1 MCGDHRLLLLV
12 NEPGRR
18 EAEAGAVHAASTEGS
33 REATGTSGAAD
44 STHSAGTGHYSEEL
58 GLLQREDTAFLYFS
72 KQFSPTFYYSF
83 YFKTL
88 FETFEILWEVM
99 TEFKLKHEYFKDTT
113 LDQYLIAVCENI
125 GLKTRFVGFFF
136 FFFFASFPT
145 SPRQSPVFVLGMM
158 FRVLKLELLL
168 SLYTDDTLRA
178 LSNVKF
184 AFFPFLHYSSPHLL
198 TTVVA

>member
-1 MCGDHRLLLLV
+1 VCGDHRLLLLV

-113 LDQYLIAVCENI
+113 VDQYLIAVCENI
-125 GLKTRFVGFFF
+125 GLKTRFVEFFGFLSHLPSSATCFYFLFFF
-136 FFFFASFPT
+136 
-145 SPRQSPVFVLGMM
+145 GIM

>member
-136 FFFFASFPT
+136 FFFFFFFCFLSHLPSSVTCFCIGNDVQGVEAGAAVIT
-145 SPRQSPVFVLGMM
+145 LHGRHAEGPV
-158 FRVLKLELLL
+158 
-168 SLYTDDTLRA
+168 
-178 LSNVKF
+178 
-184 AFFPFLHYSSPHLL
+184 
-198 TTVVA
+198 